1 MKNQTDLHLYA
12 RLQTLCKERNMTI
25 AELERKAGLG
35 NGVIRKWDRASPTLR
50 TVSAV
55 AECLG
60 VSVDELLGRSSD

>member
-1 MKNQTDLHLYA
+1 
-12 RLQTLCKERNMTI
+12 MTI

-55 AECLG
+55 ADCLG
-60 VSVDELLGRSSD
+60 VTINELLEMSPD

>member
-1 MKNQTDLHLYA
+1 MKNREDLHLCA
-12 RLQTLCKERNMTI
+12 KLRALCKERNMTI

-55 AECLG
+55 ADCLG
-60 VSVDELLGRSSD
+60 VTINELLEMSPD